1 MTTLSTSGDSAARR
15 AAATSA
21 IASSAISSSAATS
34 GVVWREEPRRRGRL
48 ILAEKVVE
56 KIAGQAASEVS
67 VASGRSGGVLGFGDD
82 ADADA
87 RPQVDV
93 DLSAVSADLA
103 IRIGIAYPGSIR
115 AATQQVR
122 EHVTRRVE
130 ELTGVDVRRV
140 DIDVT
145 FLTADIDDR
154 TRGGLR

>member
-1 MTTLSTSGDSAARR
+1 MSTPNTTATVARAVAPSIPALDASG
-15 AAATSA
+15 
-21 IASSAISSSAATS
+21 
-34 GVVWREEPRRRGRL
+34 REEPRRRGRL
-48 ILAEKVVE
+48 VLTEKVVE
-56 KIAGQAASEVS
+56 KIAGQAASEVA
-67 VASGRSGGVLGFGDD
+67 VASGRSGGVLGFG
-82 ADADA
+82 ADTDTFA
-87 RPQVDV
+87 RPRVDV

-145 FLTADIDDR
+145 FLTNDIDDR
-154 TRGGLR
+154 RRKGLR